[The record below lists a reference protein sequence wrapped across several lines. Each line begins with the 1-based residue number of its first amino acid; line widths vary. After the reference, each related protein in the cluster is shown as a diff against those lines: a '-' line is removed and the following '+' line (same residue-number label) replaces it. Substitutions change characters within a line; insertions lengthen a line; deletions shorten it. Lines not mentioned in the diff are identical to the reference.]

1 MKSSCFSW
9 PLRLRSTTC
18 NSVLHMRSWAW
29 QQLLK
34 FIDQSPWQNH
44 RPPN

>member
-34 FIDQSPWQNH
+34 FIDQSPW
-44 RPPN
+44 